1 MATTVD
7 AAEKINRAKGAIKS
21 SVTKLE
27 TFLENA
33 EKASVTEL
41 QIKIKKIG
49 QLQKKLDE
57 LLNEFF
63 LIKDLSGLQDT
74 ANDFEQVDSR
84 LEELEVRITSILESR
99 KSSSNPKNQTVESI
113 KNEVRLPEIPLPTFS
128 GAFSEWESF
137 KTQFTTLV
145 SNNDNLD
152 DNQKLFY
159 LRASLKGEAKQLEST
174 EDTFNSLFD
183 ALKERFEN
191 QRLLIDFHVLSI
203 LHYDKIQQESARE
216 LRSLIDCIKK
226 NIRGLKVQNYEQ
238 NNLSEI
244 LLVNIILQKLDKESR
259 RQFEF
264 SLKSSEVPQFDSL
277 MSFLERRSS
286 ILESVSRI
294 PSAVKTTFPAK
305 NAARNNSLNN
315 PIKQKSLMI
324 KSNNKGNF
332 KACIC
337 CNNFHPLYKCISFK
351 NMSVEKRKEFVSV
364 HRVCELCFRKHA
376 GSCSSKFKCFVKGC
390 QMAHNTLLHE
400 EEKALNEISATSA
413 AKNNNDISSP
423 KGGSDDLEQSYSL
436 LLESEDINK
445 TMQNFWNIESV
456 GESSHILNSE
466 EELCEKHFLENYSR
480 TPEGRY
486 IVKIPLKNDK
496 QLGESRTSAN
506 RRLDALWRRLSKDT
520 KLKTLYCDF
529 IREYKVLGHM
539 TEVKEAHEPEFSVYL
554 PHHGVYNPLKSSTKL
569 RVVFNGSA
577 PTSNGVSLNQI
588 QLNGGTVQQDL
599 FSIMIRFR
607 KHEFVFTAD
616 VRMMYRQILIHPDQR
631 DLQRIV
637 WKEGPDQPTKDY
649 QLNTITYGTTSA
661 PYLATRT
668 LNQLAIDEKDTFP
681 DASIIVQS
689 DCYMDDILTGSNSL
703 ENTKELQ
710 TQLVQ
715 LLGRGGMTLHKWCSN
730 NESLLNSIQNS
741 GDYQFNNPA
750 EMKPVKTLGVLWK
763 PNSDCFSFKVTI
775 SQQHSYTKR
784 SILSDISR
792 IYDPLGLIGPVVSKA
807 KIFMQ
812 RLWLLKV
819 GWDEPLP
826 EDVTRA
832 WIAFVSLLPCIEQ
845 LEIPRHFPSD
855 NTVIIHGFA
864 DASTAA
870 YGAAIYVQC
879 PSSESKSTYL
889 LCSKSHVAP
898 IKPVTIPR
906 LELCA
911 ALLLSQLT
919 QRVIKALNLTIS
931 AVLLYSDSTIV
942 LAWMKKPPQE
952 LKTFVCHR
960 VTAIQEL
967 TKDFHWRHVPSEENP
982 ADFISRGVT
991 PDSLQ
996 LKNLWWNGPSF
1007 LRNGIEIKE
1016 LSESDPITD
1025 NDFICELKQSEKCS
1039 LLTNSECD
1047 SVFSQLISISNNYMK
1062 LINILSYVFRFISN
1076 CKKGVVPKSG
1086 PISSDEYKDAEVCLL
1101 RWAQAQ
1107 DFPSEIQTISKGK
1120 QLPGKNCLKSL
1131 NPFLDNN
1138 NLLRVGGRL
1147 INAKVN
1153 YDQKHQIILPA
1164 KDNLTRLILEHI
1176 HKKYLHVG
1184 PQTLLYLT
1192 RQKFWPINGRN
1203 LARKVVHNCVTCV
1216 KNKPVIVKQ
1225 LMGNP
1230 PSERVNV
1237 SAPFSNT
1244 GVDFAGPFLIKY
1256 KGQRKGTL
1264 HKVYVA
1270 IFVCMSTKAVHIEMV
1285 TDLTSEAFI
1294 STLKRFFARRGKCST
1309 LFSDNATNFVG
1320 AQAEL
1325 KKLHNLINYPDDN
1338 LSNFLASDAIKWK
1351 FIPPVSPNFGGLWE
1365 AGVKSFKHH
1374 FRRAI
1379 GNANLTY
1386 EEFNTVIVEIEG
1398 ILNSRPITEI
1408 SSDIND
1414 LEALTPGHF
1423 LIGRPINT
1431 VAEPELINVSDN
1443 RLSRWQRVEKLTQHI
1458 WKRWSSDYL
1467 NHFQQRQKWQFVKNN
1482 VKPGMMVIL
1491 KEDNL
1496 PKCKWAL
1503 GRIIDVMM

>member
-1 MATTVD
+1 
-7 AAEKINRAKGAIKS
+7 
-21 SVTKLE
+21 
-27 TFLENA
+27 
-33 EKASVTEL
+33 
-41 QIKIKKIG
+41 
-49 QLQKKLDE
+49 
-57 LLNEFF
+57 
-63 LIKDLSGLQDT
+63 
-74 ANDFEQVDSR
+74 
-84 LEELEVRITSILESR
+84 
-99 KSSSNPKNQTVESI
+99 
-113 KNEVRLPEIPLPTFS
+113 
-128 GAFSEWESF
+128 
-137 KTQFTTLV
+137 
-145 SNNDNLD
+145 
-152 DNQKLFY
+152 
-159 LRASLKGEAKQLEST
+159 
-174 EDTFNSLFD
+174 
-183 ALKERFEN
+183 
-191 QRLLIDFHVLSI
+191 
-203 LHYDKIQQESARE
+203 
-216 LRSLIDCIKK
+216 
-226 NIRGLKVQNYEQ
+226 
-238 NNLSEI
+238 
-244 LLVNIILQKLDKESR
+244 
-259 RQFEF
+259 
-264 SLKSSEVPQFDSL
+264 
-277 MSFLERRSS
+277 
-286 ILESVSRI
+286 
-294 PSAVKTTFPAK
+294 
-305 NAARNNSLNN
+305 
-315 PIKQKSLMI
+315 
-324 KSNNKGNF
+324 
-332 KACIC
+332 
-337 CNNFHPLYKCISFK
+337 
-351 NMSVEKRKEFVSV
+351 MSVEKRKEFVSA
-364 HRVCELCFRKHA
+364 HRVCELCLRKHA
-376 GSCSSKFKCFVKGC
+376 GSCSSKFICFVKGC

-400 EEKALNEISATSA
+400 ENKALNEISATSA

-436 LLESEDINK
+436 VVRKGKVYSSLSLAQSSEICILPTALICFKNALGERILIRCLIDSGSQVCAITSECSDMLGMKKEKINIPVSGLNGTNIALKRKMEVEISNLENDFVRCVPFYVVPSITNLTPSTRLNVDISKLPEGINLADPNFWKPNKIDALIGADLLFEMLKPNKFHLMNSSIILQETIFGYIVGGKYEISSSNEQFCGLLLESEDINK

-466 EELCEKHFLENYSR
+466 DELCEKHFLENYSR

-529 IREYKVLGHM
+529 MREYKDLGHM
-539 TEVKEAHEPEFSVYL
+539 TEVKEAHEPELSVYL

-637 WKEGPDQPTKDY
+637 WKEGPDQPTKAY

-741 GDYQFNNPA
+741 GDYQFNNPT

-763 PNSDCFSFKVTI
+763 PNSDCFSFKVSI

-889 LCSKSHVAP
+889 LCSKSRVAP

-967 TKDFHWRHVPSEENP
+967 SKDFHWRHVLSEENP

-996 LKNLWWNGPSF
+996 FKNLWWNGPSF
-1007 LRNGIEIKE
+1007 LRNGIEIQE

-1062 LINILSYVFRFISN
+1062 LINILSYVFRFISK
-1076 CKKGVVPKSG
+1076 CKKGVVSKSG
-1086 PISSDEYKDAEVCLL
+1086 PISSDEYKDAEVCML

-1147 INAKVN
+1147 INAQVN

-1164 KDNLTRLILEHI
+1164 KGNLTRLILEHI

-1192 RQKFWPINGRN
+1192 RHKFWPINGRN

-1379 GNANLTY
+1379 GNSNLTY

-1423 LIGRPINT
+1423 LIGRSINT

-1467 NHFQQRQKWQFVKNN
+1467 NHFQQRHKWQFVKNN

-1503 GRIIDVMM
+1503 GRIIDVIPGKDGYVRVVNVRTANGTLKRPISKVCLLPVKTHN